1 MMYAF
6 KFKNLCFNLF
16 LSTSYKYIFVI
27 KAFFEWMSIDGMNRL
42 RVKDARS
49 YTLASSMKTTISLMC
64 GKVII
69 ILYYII

>member
-6 KFKNLCFNLF
+6 KLKSLCFNLF
-16 LSTSYKYIFVI
+16 FSTSYEYIFVI
-27 KAFFEWMSIDGMNRL
+27 KAFFEWMSIAGMNRL

-49 YTLASSMKTTISLMC
+49 YTLASSMKTIISLMC

-69 ILYYII
+69 LLYNIM